1 MDDFHS
7 NVFPSFERPV
17 DAIWA
22 PLLIEPIEGAYDRLV
37 FAVAVASK
45 SNFHIE
51 VGNRLDRL
59 RCLYDDQAE
68 AVLYAIELSIRDLTA
83 DLIRRSVEAIREPK
97 PMFVGVAVG
106 NYGAGQ
112 GESLPY
118 IGKAW
123 MKSLSSLYSAPE
135 DQLEALEDTLEEKI
149 EKASTGDR
157 LPILIKDYVT
167 ERREGL
173 LGFFSDDVR
182 MERKRRSSARGAEVN
197 IDFAGSKLVA
207 NFGTL
212 QATQITSSANRIKTR
227 LWELKVNRDMDWE
240 RGYNRHHQM
249 IIQSPETDD
258 PQFSEKQIENLYKA
272 KLQLEKQADQEELL
286 LKSMVSVPQIGDH
299 LLKLEAA

>member
-1 MDDFHS
+1 MQNFHS
-7 NVFPSFERPV
+7 NAFPSFEQPV
-17 DAIWA
+17 DAFWA
-22 PLLIEPIEGAYDRLV
+22 PLLIEPIEGAFDRLV
-37 FAVAVASK
+37 FAVAVASRTH
-45 SNFHIE
+45 FHIE

-83 DLIRRSVEAIREPK
+83 DLVRRSIDAIKEPR
-97 PMFVGVAVG
+97 PMFVGVAIG
-106 NYGAGQ
+106 DCRAGQ
-112 GESLPY
+112 GESLAH

-123 MKSLSSLYSAPE
+123 MKSLSSLYSSPE
-135 DQLEALEDTLEEKI
+135 DQLEAQEDTLEEKI
-149 EKASTGDR
+149 ERASTGDR
-157 LPILIKDYVT
+157 LPILIKDYVA

-173 LGFFSDDVR
+173 LGFFSEDVR
-182 MERKRRSSARGAEVN
+182 LERKRRSSAKGAEVN

-227 LWELKVNRDMDWE
+227 LWELKVNRDMDWD
-240 RGYNRHHQM
+240 RGHDRQHQM
-249 IIQSPETDD
+249 IIQTPDTDD
-258 PQFSEKQIENLYKA
+258 PQFSEKQIENLQKA

-286 LKSMVSVPQIGDH
+286 LKSMASVPQIGDH